1 MAAYANLTATGIRDP
16 AQNQPVPGHKMS
28 KSSCSL
34 SGFPSKGRCM
44 SQAIAI
50 ALLTKSIC
58 LFGPCTAWSQTTVLP
73 SAPPPDLAEII
84 VIAPRPPTAS
94 EVAGD
99 NIKTFVDSHS
109 EPKNSGTGTLSRWK
123 EAVCVKTEGLPPAYA
138 DFVSAR
144 VQAIAMA
151 VKTPQEKRNPCR
163 PNVYVIFTNEPQTA
177 IDMAV
182 DQNPDLL
189 GYHWSSQLKKLKTIN
204 HPIQAWHVTGLQAAG
219 GGIQL
224 DSVWAPPLFVTGANR
239 ISTNVQSFILFTLVV
254 VDGRKVLGY
263 PLSAIS
269 DYIAMLT
276 LSQVRLSEGCGE
288 LPSILDLMAS
298 ACTREK
304 SQSITAADLAFLR
317 ALNTVGQE
325 LHYSMQ
331 KTDIEAKM
339 KKQLAS
345 R

>member
-1 MAAYANLTATGIRDP
+1 MRKAI
-16 AQNQPVPGHKMS
+16 
-28 KSSCSL
+28 
-34 SGFPSKGRCM
+34 
-44 SQAIAI
+44 IAI
-50 ALLTKSIC
+50 ALQIVPEC
-58 LFGPCTAWSQTTVLP
+58 LLGPCAAWSQTTSLP
-73 SAPPPDLAEII
+73 AAPPPDLAEIT
-84 VIAPRPPTAS
+84 VTAPRPPTAS

-99 NIKTFVDSHS
+99 NIKIFVNSHS

-123 EAVCVKTEGLPPAYA
+123 EAVCMKTAGLPVAYA
-138 DFVSAR
+138 DYVSAR
-144 VQAIAMA
+144 VEAIAAA

-182 DQNPDLL
+182 AQNPDLL
-189 GYHWSSQLKKLKTIN
+189 GYHYSAQLKQIKAIN
-204 HPIQAWHVTGLQAAG
+204 HPIQAWHITCIQASGASG
-219 GGIQL
+219 VQI
-224 DSVWAPPLFVTGANR
+224 DSVWAPPLILTGA
-239 ISTNVQSFILFTLVV
+239 TPVFTDVHSFMLFTLVV

-276 LSQVRLSEGCGE
+276 LSQVRLSDGCGE

-298 ACTREK
+298 ACKHEK
-304 SQSITAADLAFLR
+304 PQAITAADLAYLR

-325 LHYSMQ
+325 VDYFMQ
-331 KTDIEAKM
+331 KADIEAKM